1 MWVSKEI
8 VSGGNEKGNMF
19 FGKVTDADSTNLNV
33 QTDVENRNPKV
44 ISPYGIVSVPE
55 VGSKV
60 VMTKVE
66 DEFLLS
72 GSLQDNTSLEP
83 GELMLYSAGGAS
95 IVLKN
100 DGKVLINGV
109 EYTQWTN
116 FNVRR

>member
-8 VSGGNEKGNMF
+8 VSGENEKNTVF
-19 FGKVTDADSTNLNV
+19 FGKVTNASSAGLNV
-33 QTDVENRNPKV
+33 QTDIENRNTKI
-44 ISPYGIVSVPE
+44 ISPYGITSMPE

-66 DEFLLS
+66 DEFLLT
-72 GSLQDNTSLEP
+72 GSLQDDAYLEP

-100 DGKVLINGV
+100 NGKVLINGI
-109 EYTQWTN
+109 EYTQ
-116 FNVRR
+116 

>member
-1 MWVSKEI
+1 MWVSREI
-8 VSGGNEKGNMF
+8 VSGEKEKNNVF
-19 FGKVTDADSTNLNV
+19 FGKVTDASSAGLNV
-33 QTDVENRNPKV
+33 QADIENRNIKTA
-44 ISPYGIVSVPE
+44 SPYGIVSVPE

-60 VMTKVE
+60 IMTKVE

-72 GSLQDNTSLEP
+72 GSIQDNASLEP

-109 EYTQWTN
+109 EYTQEG
-116 FNVRR
+116 